1 MDLTEFSSVG
11 TQTPTEDRCFEF
23 PECFTPS
30 PQMSRSSVSS
40 IGTQTGVRSKA
51 SFEFPDLGKRKT
63 NKEGKE

>member
-1 MDLTEFSSVG
+1 MDLTAFSSVG

-30 PQMSRSSVSS
+30 PQMSSVSS

-51 SFEFPDLGKRKT
+51 SFEFPDTG
-63 NKEGKE
+63 NEKEKPMKL